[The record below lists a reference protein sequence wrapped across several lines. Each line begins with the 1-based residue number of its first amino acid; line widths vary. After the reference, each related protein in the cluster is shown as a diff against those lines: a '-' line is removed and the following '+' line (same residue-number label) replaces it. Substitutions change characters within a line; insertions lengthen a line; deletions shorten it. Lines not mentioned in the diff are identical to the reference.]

1 MHGCLIA
8 ETVGRLKWK
17 LVMHGHWTLDVYA
30 TVTLRSWKLNALN
43 GENVELLEVALRNC
57 YKALMKMLKR
67 KTD

>member
-43 GENVELLEVALRNC
+43 GENVELLDLLECETAAKQV
-57 YKALMKMLKR
+57 KGFMHV
-67 KTD
+67 T